1 MKTQP
6 DLQPGSFN
14 FEVIRLSLRPPRLP
28 HQHNLTGSEYHRY
41 LRHFYTT
48 KTQTIFLFSFVR
60 SYERII
66 N

>member
-48 KTQTIFLFSFVR
+48 KTQTIFLQ
-60 SYERII
+60 
-66 N
+66 